1 MEELKRFLE
10 ENAGNLVVINMFDR
24 EDKSVNVDYVLA
36 NMDKVWCEKNNVG
49 KDSAIFVLSGEYEGI
64 YCVEKG
70 ARF

>member
-49 KDSAIFVLSGEYEGI
+49 KDSVIFVLSGEYDGI
-64 YCVEKG
+64 YCVEKIEK
-70 ARF
+70 

>member
-36 NMDKVWCEKNNVG
+36 NMDKVYCGKNNVG
-49 KDSAIFVLSGEYEGI
+49 EYSAILNLIGEYEGI
-64 YCVEKG
+64 YCVEKSEK
-70 ARF
+70 

>member
-24 EDKSVNVDYVLA
+24 EDKSVNAEYVLA

-49 KDSAIFVLSGEYEGI
+49 EYSAIFVLSGEYEGI
-64 YCVEKG
+64 YCVEKSEK
-70 ARF
+70 

>member
-36 NMDKVWCEKNNVG
+36 NMDKVDCGKNNVG
-49 KDSAIFVLSGEYEGI
+49 EYSAILNLIGDYEGI
-64 YCVEKG
+64 YCVEKSEK
-70 ARF
+70 

>member
-36 NMDKVWCEKNNVG
+36 NMDKVDCGKNNVG
-49 KDSAIFVLSGEYEGI
+49 EYSAILNLIGEYEGI
-64 YCVEKG
+64 YCVEKIEK
-70 ARF
+70 